1 MFNHRNFIM
10 KWNYTLPV
18 LAIGLLGWACSS
30 VEDTGA
36 AGTSIE
42 SEGVVANTPVEDWK
56 VSGVSQK
63 GPFVTGSVVTVQ
75 ELDGVTLNQTGKSFR
90 GTIKSDKG
98 DFAITGINLASQYA
112 MLEANGYYHNE
123 VTGAKSTG
131 TVTLRAITDLS
142 DRNTVNINLFTHLE
156 YERVM
161 YLVLEGGKTVAAAK
175 AQAESEILAAFG
187 INVQIANPED
197 LNIFDSG
204 EGNAA
209 LLAVSLLMQGGV
221 DVAGLTE
228 RMGNF
233 SMALAAEGKWEDAK
247 TKAAI
252 ADWASEADHS
262 GELVDILQS
271 LSEWSGGEVPDFITY
286 VRHFW
291 QVSYGLGNCTGAR
304 DGDVVADSNKQSVYY
319 YENSGARFV
328 CEDGNWVKASN
339 LKADTEGYDAGTEG
353 EMRVGQ
359 VDSLNKYVYDDGK
372 WREAVALE
380 IEIGAGCTAA
390 MPAKIVSGYVCKD
403 AAWVIARNYDYDILG
418 AESSDGG
425 PVVSAECTEG
435 DTIVGAKTSM
445 GYVCKDGKFVLDVPM
460 QTWFGAN
467 GSDSI
472 YHMFSEDPSGW
483 YVVDDGEIDGGNTTV
498 DWHTTV
504 NESNAGWLKS
514 IIDTCKGI
522 CGDVTFGDAFVS
534 PYLNIGFSLVQGNS
548 WDAMGEG
555 YNVSSFRG
563 VCIAYS
569 STVSMSVLMI
579 APQDVVPD
587 FGFAQF
593 ELPLSDT
600 VRVERIPWSSFAE
613 PSWAQPVDSYEVSV
627 QKTTALR
634 IQLSGDAGTTGSFNI
649 KAFGPYD
656 GSCDK
661 YVDFE

>member
-1 MFNHRNFIM
+1 M

-75 ELDGVTLNQTGKSFR
+75 ELDGLSLNQTGKSFR

-112 MLEANGYYHNE
+112 MLEANGYYRNE

-161 YLVLEGGKTVAAAK
+161 NLVLEGGKTVAAAK

-187 INVQIANPED
+187 INVQIASPED

-204 EGNAA
+204 DGNAA

-221 DVAGLTE
+221 EAAGLTE

-233 SMALAAEGKWEDAK
+233 SMSLAAEGKWEDAK
-247 TKAAI
+247 TKAAM
-252 ADWASEADHS
+252 ADWASEADHL
-262 GELVDILQS
+262 GALVDILQN
-271 LSEWSGGEVPDFITY
+271 LSEWSGGEVPDFVKY

-291 QVSYGLGNCTGAR
+291 QEIYGLGDCTGAR
-304 DGDVVADSNKQSVYY
+304 EGEVVADSNKHSAYY

-328 CEDGNWVKASN
+328 CENGNWVKASN
-339 LKADTEGYDAGTEG
+339 LKADTEEFGAGTEG
-353 EMRVGQ
+353 ELRAGL
-359 VDSLNKYVYDDGK
+359 VDSQNKYVYDGGK

-380 IEIGAGCTAA
+380 IEVGTGCTAA

-403 AAWVIARNYDYDILG
+403 AAWVIAKNYDYDILG
-418 AESSDGG
+418 AANSDSGI
-425 PVVSAECTEG
+425 VVSAECTEG

-445 GYVCKDGKFVLDVPM
+445 GYICKGGKFVLAVPM

-472 YHMFSEDPSGW
+472 YHMFSENPSGW
-483 YVVDDGEIDGGNTTV
+483 YVVKDSEIDGGNTVV
-498 DWHTTV
+498 DWPVAVDT
-504 NESNAGWLKS
+504 SNADWLKTV
-514 IIDTCKGI
+514 IDTCKGI
-522 CGDVTFGDAFVS
+522 CGDVTFGDGFVS
-534 PYLNIGFSLVQGNS
+534 PYVEIGFSLVQDIS
-548 WDAMGEG
+548 WDAVAGG
-555 YNVSSFRG
+555 YNVASFGG

-569 STVSMSVLMI
+569 STVDMTVMM
-579 APQDVVPD
+579 VVPRSVAPD
-587 FGFAQF
+587 YAFAQF
-593 ELPLSDT
+593 ELPHSDT

-613 PSWAQPVDSYEVSV
+613 PSWAESVDSYEKSV
-627 QKTTALR
+627 QKLTALR
-634 IQLSGDAGTTGSFNI
+634 VNLSGDAGTSGSFNI

-656 GSCDK
+656 GDCDK
-661 YVDFE
+661 YADFE

>member
-1 MFNHRNFIM
+1 MFNHRNIIM

-75 ELDGVTLNQTGKSFR
+75 ELDGLSLNQTGKSFR

-112 MLEANGYYHNE
+112 MLEANGYYRNE

-161 YLVLEGGKTVAAAK
+161 NLVLEGGKTVAAAK

-187 INVQIANPED
+187 INVQIASPED

-204 EGNAA
+204 DGNAA

-221 DVAGLTE
+221 EAAGLTE

-233 SMALAAEGKWEDAK
+233 SMSLAAEGKWEDAK
-247 TKAAI
+247 TKAAM
-252 ADWASEADHS
+252 ADWASEADHL
-262 GELVDILQS
+262 GALVDILQN
-271 LSEWSGGEVPDFITY
+271 LSEWSGGEVPDFVKY

-291 QVSYGLGNCTGAR
+291 QEIYGLGDCTGAR
-304 DGDVVADSNKQSVYY
+304 EGEVVADSNKHSAYY

-328 CEDGNWVKASN
+328 CENGNWVKASN
-339 LKADTEGYDAGTEG
+339 LKADTEEFGAGTEG
-353 EMRVGQ
+353 ELRAGL
-359 VDSLNKYVYDDGK
+359 VDSQNKYVYDGGK

-380 IEIGAGCTAA
+380 IEVGTGCTAA

-403 AAWVIARNYDYDILG
+403 AAWVIAKNYDYDILG
-418 AESSDGG
+418 AANSDSGI
-425 PVVSAECTEG
+425 VVSAECTEG

-445 GYVCKDGKFVLDVPM
+445 GYICKGGKFVLAVPM

-472 YHMFSEDPSGW
+472 YHMFSENPSGW
-483 YVVDDGEIDGGNTTV
+483 YVVKDSEIDGGNTVV
-498 DWHTTV
+498 DWPVAVDT
-504 NESNAGWLKS
+504 SNADWLKTV
-514 IIDTCKGI
+514 IDTCKGI
-522 CGDVTFGDAFVS
+522 CGDVTFGDGFVS
-534 PYLNIGFSLVQGNS
+534 PYVEIGFSLVQDIS
-548 WDAMGEG
+548 WDAVAGG
-555 YNVSSFRG
+555 YNVASFGG

-569 STVSMSVLMI
+569 STVDMTVMM
-579 APQDVVPD
+579 VVPRSVAPD
-587 FGFAQF
+587 YAFAQF
-593 ELPLSDT
+593 ELPHSDT

-613 PSWAQPVDSYEVSV
+613 PSWAESVDSYEKSV
-627 QKTTALR
+627 QKLTALR
-634 IQLSGDAGTTGSFNI
+634 VNLSGDAGTSGSFNI

-656 GSCDK
+656 GDCDK
-661 YVDFE
+661 YADFE

>member
-1 MFNHRNFIM
+1 MFNHRNIIM

-75 ELDGVTLNQTGKSFR
+75 ELDGLTLNQTGKSFR

-112 MLEANGYYHNE
+112 MLEANGYYRNE

-131 TVTLRAITDLS
+131 TVSLRAITDLS

-161 YLVLEGGKTVAAAK
+161 HLVLEGGKTVAAAK
-175 AQAESEILAAFG
+175 AQAESEILTAFG
-187 INVQIANPED
+187 INVQIASPED

-204 EGNAA
+204 DGNAA

-221 DVAGLTE
+221 EAAGLTE

-233 SMALAAEGKWEDAK
+233 SMSLAAEGKWEDAK
-247 TKAAI
+247 TKAAM

-262 GELVDILQS
+262 GALVDILQN

-291 QVSYGLGNCTGAR
+291 QEIYGLGDCTGAR
-304 DGDVVADSNKQSVYY
+304 EGEVVADSNKQSVYY
-319 YENSGARFV
+319 HENSGARFV
-328 CEDGNWVKASN
+328 CENGNWVKASN
-339 LKADTEGYDAGTEG
+339 LKADTEEFGAGIEG
-353 EMRVGQ
+353 EMRAGL
-359 VDSLNKYVYDDGK
+359 VDSQNKYVYDGGQ
-372 WREAVALE
+372 WREAAALE
-380 IEIGAGCTAA
+380 IEVGAACTAA
-390 MPAKIVSGYVCKD
+390 MPAKIVAGHVCKE
-403 AAWVIARNYDYDILG
+403 AAWVTAKNYDYDTEG
-418 AESSDGG
+418 
-425 PVVSAECTEG
+425 AECTEG
-435 DTIVGAKTSM
+435 DSIVGAKTSM
-445 GYVCKDGKFVLDVPM
+445 GYVCKGGKFVLATPM

-472 YHMFSEDPSGW
+472 YHMFSENPSGW
-483 YVVDDGEIDGGNTTV
+483 YVVEDGEIDGGNTTI

-504 NESNAGWLKS
+504 SKSNAGWMKS
-514 IIDTCKGI
+514 VIDTCKGI

-534 PYLNIGFSLVQGNS
+534 PYLDVGFSLVQDVS
-548 WDAMGEG
+548 WDDVGGG
-555 YNVSSFRG
+555 YNVSSFGG

-569 STVSMSVLMI
+569 STVSMSILMI
-579 APQDVVPD
+579 APRDVVPD
-587 FGFAQF
+587 YGFAQY

-600 VRVERIPWSSFAE
+600 VRVERIPWSSFEE
-613 PSWAQPVDSYEVSV
+613 PSWAQPVDSYEKSV
-627 QKTTALR
+627 QKMTALR
-634 IQLSGDAGTTGSFNI
+634 VQLSGAAGTTGSFNI

-656 GSCDK
+656 GGCDK
-661 YVDFE
+661 YVNFE

>member
-1 MFNHRNFIM
+1 MIM
-10 KWNYTLPV
+10 KWNRILGSLV
-18 LAIGLLGWACSS
+18 LGAMFWACSDAS
-30 VEDTGA
+30 SDGKEVVGGA
-36 AGTSIE
+36 SGDL
-42 SEGVVANTPVEDWK
+42 GVTAVKDWEVA
-56 VSGVSQK
+56 GVSQK

-75 ELDGVTLNQTGKSFR
+75 ELDGLSLNQTGKSFR

-112 MLEANGYYHNE
+112 MLEANGYYRDE

-161 YLVLEGGKTVAAAK
+161 HLVLEGGKTVAEAK

-187 INVQIANPED
+187 INIQIANPED
-197 LNIFDSG
+197 LNIFDTG
-204 EGNAA
+204 DGNAA
-209 LLAVSLLMQGGV
+209 LLAVSLLMQGDV

-233 SMALAAEGKWEDAK
+233 SMSLAAEGKWEDAK
-247 TKAAI
+247 TKTAM
-252 ADWASEADHS
+252 ADWASEADYS
-262 GELVDILQS
+262 GTLVDILQN

-291 QVSYGLGNCTGAR
+291 QENYGLGDCTGDR
-304 DGDVVADSNKQSVYY
+304 EGEVVADSNKQSAYY

-328 CEDGNWVKASN
+328 CENGNWVKASN
-339 LKADTEGYDAGTEG
+339 LKADTEEFDAGTEG
-353 EMRVGQ
+353 EMRAGL
-359 VDSLNKYVYDDGK
+359 VDSLNKYVYDNGK
-372 WREAVALE
+372 WREADALE
-380 IEIGAGCTAA
+380 IEVGAGCTAA
-390 MPAKIVSGYVCKD
+390 MPAIIVAGHVCKD
-403 AAWVIARNYDYDILG
+403 AAWVTAKNYDYDTEG
-418 AESSDGG
+418 
-425 PVVSAECTEG
+425 AECTEG
-435 DTIVGAKTSM
+435 NTIVGAKTSM
-445 GYVCKDGKFVLDVPM
+445 EYLCQGGKFALATSM

-472 YHMFSEDPSGW
+472 YHMFSEDPSAW
-483 YVVDDGEIDGGNTTV
+483 YVVDDGEVDKGNTIV
-498 DWHTTV
+498 DWHTAIDK
-504 NESNAGWLKS
+504 SNAGWLKS
-514 IIDTCKGI
+514 VIDTCKGI
-522 CGDVTFGDAFVS
+522 CGDVTFGDGFVS
-534 PYLNIGFSLVQGNS
+534 PYLDVGFSLVQDIS
-548 WDAMGEG
+548 WDAVGGG
-555 YNVSSFRG
+555 YNVSSFGG

-579 APQDVVPD
+579 VPRDVAPDYA
-587 FGFAQF
+587 FAQY

-613 PSWAQPVDSYEVSV
+613 PSWAQPVDSYEKSV

-634 IQLSGDAGTTGSFNI
+634 VEISGDAGTTGSFNI

-656 GSCDK
+656 GDCDK
-661 YVDFE
+661 YADFE

>member
-1 MFNHRNFIM
+1 MFNHRNIIM

-75 ELDGVTLNQTGKSFR
+75 ELDGLTLNQTGKSFR

-112 MLEANGYYHNE
+112 MLEANGYYRNE

-161 YLVLEGGKTVAAAK
+161 HLVLEGGKTVAAAK
-175 AQAESEILAAFG
+175 AQAESEILTAFG
-187 INVQIANPED
+187 INVQIASPED

-204 EGNAA
+204 DGNAA

-221 DVAGLTE
+221 EAAGLTE

-233 SMALAAEGKWEDAK
+233 SMSLAAEGKWEDAK
-247 TKAAI
+247 TKAAM

-262 GELVDILQS
+262 GALVDILQN
-271 LSEWSGGEVPDFITY
+271 LSEWSGGEVSDFITY

-291 QVSYGLGNCTGAR
+291 QEIYGLGDCTGAR
-304 DGDVVADSNKQSVYY
+304 EGEVVADSNKQSVYY
-319 YENSGARFV
+319 HENSGARFV
-328 CEDGNWVKASN
+328 CENGNWVKASN
-339 LKADTEGYDAGTEG
+339 LKADTEEFGAGTEG
-353 EMRVGQ
+353 EMRAGL
-359 VDSLNKYVYDDGK
+359 VDSQNKYVYDGGQ
-372 WREAVALE
+372 WREAAALE
-380 IEIGAGCTAA
+380 IEVGAACTAA
-390 MPAKIVSGYVCKD
+390 MPAKIVAGHVCKE
-403 AAWVIARNYDYDILG
+403 AAWVTAKNYDYDTEG
-418 AESSDGG
+418 
-425 PVVSAECTEG
+425 AECTEG
-435 DTIVGAKTSM
+435 DSIVGAKTSM
-445 GYVCKDGKFVLDVPM
+445 GYVCKGGKFVLATPM

-472 YHMFSEDPSGW
+472 YHMFSENPSGW
-483 YVVDDGEIDGGNTTV
+483 YVVEDGEIDGGNTTI

-504 NESNAGWLKS
+504 SKSNAGWMKS
-514 IIDTCKGI
+514 VIDTCKGI

-534 PYLNIGFSLVQGNS
+534 PYLDVGFSLVQDVS
-548 WDAMGEG
+548 WDDVGGG
-555 YNVSSFRG
+555 YNVSSFGG

-569 STVSMSVLMI
+569 STVSMSILMI
-579 APQDVVPD
+579 APRDVVPD
-587 FGFAQF
+587 YGFAQY

-600 VRVERIPWSSFAE
+600 VRVERIPWSSFEE
-613 PSWAQPVDSYEVSV
+613 PSWAQPVDSYEKSV
-627 QKTTALR
+627 QKMTALR
-634 IQLSGDAGTTGSFNI
+634 VQLSGAAGTTGSFNI

-656 GSCDK
+656 GGCDK
-661 YVDFE
+661 YVNFE